1 MRTITGRLV
10 AASAA
15 LAVLVGPWAVGA
27 SSAATRTTSSQW
39 AVSATATSQYGTDS
53 WAAKQATGA
62 PNVTACGD
70 DGRAWA
76 SENSDGYD
84 KLQVRFAKAV
94 VPTMVNIHVSYN
106 PGQVTMVQVIDTAG
120 TATVI
125 YKKAPKAISTC
136 PYVMSIPVTGV
147 TNPVNRVRITVNQ
160 SRLDL
165 GWTEIDAV
173 QLVGNS

>member
-1 MRTITGRLV
+1 MRTLTGRLL
-10 AASAA
+10 AASAIVA
-15 LAVLVGPWAVGA
+15 LIAGPLATSA
-27 SSAATRTTSSQW
+27 SAGVTRATVSQW
-39 AVSATATSQYGTDS
+39 ASSATATTQYGSES

-70 DGRAWA
+70 NGNAWA
-76 SENSDGYD
+76 SADSDGYD

-94 VPTMVNIHVSYN
+94 VPTMVKIHVSYN

-125 YKKAPKAISTC
+125 YKKAPSKITTC

-147 TNPVNRVRITVNQ
+147 TNPVNKVRITVNQ

-173 QLVGNS
+173 QLIGTM